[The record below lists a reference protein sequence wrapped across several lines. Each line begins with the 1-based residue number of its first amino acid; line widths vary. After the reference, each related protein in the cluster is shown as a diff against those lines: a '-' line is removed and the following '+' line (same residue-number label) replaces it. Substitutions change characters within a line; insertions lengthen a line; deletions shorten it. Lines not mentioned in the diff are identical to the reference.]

1 MTVSPAATGVPLPAM
16 TVCSMSCFGGPLA
29 GNVTV
34 GLVLNAPVTLIPVL
48 AATGPPAVVDVL
60 PLAAELDGSDVEL
73 DGSDVELDA
82 ADEAWELDEQALTKM
97 ITASSGTSSVDPTR
111 KRARPTL
118 PIRFHP
124 ILSHSRLVET
134 NPPHPGAVRGDRY
147 SFDP

>member
-1 MTVSPAATGVPLPAM
+1 MTVSPAVTGVPLPAM
-16 TVCSMSCFGGPLA
+16 TVCSVSCLGGPLA

-34 GLVLNAPVTLIPVL
+34 GLVLNAPVTLIPVF

-73 DGSDVELDA
+73 DA
-82 ADEAWELDEQALTKM
+82 ADEVWELDEQALSKM
-97 ITASSGTSSVDPTR
+97 ATASSGTSSVDPTR